1 MLLLSWAGAWMIII
15 SWLKYKEIELAG
27 TPWGGYIG
35 FFGHLTAMDSDN
47 SDVIQ
52 SPKKMECCNKTCRD
66 I

>member
-1 MLLLSWAGAWMIII
+1 MIII